1 MNKHFT
7 QRPYN
12 INKHF
17 TQRPYKKIKAQQKY
31 HFLASSL
38 LFLILV
44 ALMSLIS
51 QRVSDNTKQIESLI
65 NETKEIRVEQQEE
78 IELLKPKTIQEKI
91 IEMSIEYG
99 VDTQTALDIA
109 KCESQFGKYPKNWE
123 GSSAKGIYQFIDSTW
138 EERCSGDVLNEDD
151 NIKCFMELYNKYPH
165 YWDECNII
173 INNK

>member
-1 MNKHFT
+1 MRRRHLTIIK
-7 QRPYN
+7 
-12 INKHF
+12 K
-17 TQRPYKKIKAQQKY
+17 YKKIKARQNY

-44 ALMSLIS
+44 ALMFLIS
-51 QRVSDNTKQIESLI
+51 QRASDNTKQIENLI
-65 NETKEIRVEQQEE
+65 NETKEIRVEQQEVKEE

-109 KCESQFGKYPKNWE
+109 KCESQFDPLAKNPN
-123 GSSAKGIYQFIDSTW
+123 SSAKGIYQFIDSTW

-173 INNK
+173 IK